1 MPHLMDGVSLVGCGS
16 WHGMQA
22 YSRGTS
28 CNVYVI
34 DGKSELAL
42 VDAGEREAVQ
52 DVLKNIRSLGLDP
65 GRIRKVF
72 LTHSH
77 GDHSSGLTELL
88 RQVDAKVYAH
98 PVAKE
103 TLQGGT
109 GIYRHGF
116 QPLERVLAPVHEL
129 VKEGDTVRVGTVEL
143 TIHEFPG
150 HTPDGLGFS
159 IALSAGR
166 GCFTGDTAIGDQPMQ
181 KGVIGWLDYHWGP
194 KLTDYRTTLKRLRA
208 MELSA
213 FFGGHGNAQMDSVSV
228 RDSLDHCLAGLE
240 RLMSVPNLEWLIAID
255 V

>member
-1 MPHLMDGVSLVGCGS
+1 MPRLTDNISLAGCGS

-22 YSRGTS
+22 YSCGTS

-42 VDAGEREAVQ
+42 VDAGEPEAVQ

-65 GRIRKVF
+65 GKIRKVF

-77 GDHSSGLTELL
+77 GDHSSGLAELL
-88 RQVDAKVYAH
+88 RQVDATVYGH
-98 PVAKE
+98 RLAKE
-103 TLQGGT
+103 TLEGGK
-109 GIYRHGF
+109 GIYVRDF
-116 QPLERVLAPVHEL
+116 EPRLRVLAPVHEL
-129 VKEGDTVRVGTVEL
+129 VKEGDTVRVGTVDV

-159 IALSAGR
+159 LALSTGR

-194 KLTDYRTTLKRLRA
+194 KLTDYRATLRRLRA

-213 FFGGHGNAQMDSVSV
+213 FFGGHGNPQMDPASV

-240 RLMSVPNLEWLIAID
+240 RLLAVPNLEWLIAID
-255 V
+255 I